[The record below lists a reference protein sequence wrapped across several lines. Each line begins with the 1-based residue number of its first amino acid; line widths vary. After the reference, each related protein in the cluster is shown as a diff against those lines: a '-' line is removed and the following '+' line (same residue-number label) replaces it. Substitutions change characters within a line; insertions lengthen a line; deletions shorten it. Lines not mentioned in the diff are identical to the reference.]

1 MNLELRLVT
10 WAAGGCGIAAVLY
23 LVGLFNTRPW
33 VRSLSSL
40 AMFIS
45 LALYTGSAVLRIADA
60 RLLPFQSLY
69 DLLLWFGWWLV
80 GVYLV
85 VEDCTQVTLP
95 GMLVAVLSAVVITVG
110 LLRTP
115 SSLVPRLPQQTSLW
129 FGVRAATLYAAYACM
144 AVAAMIEISSP
155 FFAPLIRHEAPAKV
169 ELRERY
175 LEFRAY
181 AYRLILFAFPLLSFG
196 IISNAFWRGTIRG
209 HYWAWGQ
216 EETWALVAWILY
228 AAYLHLRTQVR
239 TSRTFATVVSLL
251 GAGSILLTF
260 TGVGWLA
267 RIFSHR

>member
-1 MNLELRLVT
+1 MVLELRLVT
-10 WAAGGCGIAAVLY
+10 WAAVGYAVAAALY
-23 LVGLFNTRPW
+23 LLGLFSRRPR
-33 VRSLSSL
+33 VRTLSSL
-40 AMFIS
+40 AMFLS
-45 LALYTGSAVLRIADA
+45 LALYSGSVVLRLAEA
-60 RLLPFQSLY
+60 RHVPFQTLY
-69 DLLLWFGWWLV
+69 DVTLWFGWWLV

-85 VEDCTQVTLP
+85 VEERTQVTLP
-95 GMLVAVLSAVVITVG
+95 GMLVAGLSAGLVAGV

-129 FGVRAATLYAAYACM
+129 FGVRAATLYAAYACL

-169 ELRERY
+169 ELQERY

-228 AAYLHLRTQVR
+228 AAYLHLRTQRR
-239 TSRTFATVVSLL
+239 TGGIVATVVSLL
-251 GAGSILLTF
+251 GAGSIVLTF
-260 TGVGWLA
+260 SGVGWLA
-267 RIFSHR
+267 RILKH